1 MLEYFFLR
9 ESWLAK
15 ARPSLVLTRIPSAL
29 YFISLCP
36 DGDSSF
42 AVKGTSPDVV
52 VGVGWL
58 LGFAGVGGAPGT
70 TFGRPLEG
78 LTDLLVSF
86 EDETASALSESLAGR
101 GLQKTTQK

>member
-9 ESWLAK
+9 KSWLAK
-15 ARPSLVLTRIPSAL
+15 AQPSLVLTRIPSAL

-36 DGDSSF
+36 DGDSSL

-58 LGFAGVGGAPGT
+58 LGFAGVGGAPST

-86 EDETASALSESLAGR
+86 EEEPASALSESLAGR

>member
-1 MLEYFFLR
+1 MR

-15 ARPSLVLTRIPSAL
+15 ARPSLVLTRIPSAS

-36 DGDSSF
+36 DGDSSL

-52 VGVGWL
+52 VGLGWL

-78 LTDLLVSF
+78 LTDLLVSV

-101 GLQKTTQK
+101 GLQKTKQK

>member
-1 MLEYFFLR
+1 M
-9 ESWLAK
+9 
-15 ARPSLVLTRIPSAL
+15 
-29 YFISLCP
+29 
-36 DGDSSF
+36 
-42 AVKGTSPDVV
+42 

-78 LTDLLVSF
+78 LTDLLVSV